1 MGGGRLAAAL
11 ARLVALL
18 TPVFLTRGAAV
29 AKITFLGRFSG
40 MGGHVDGGNRQE
52 LGSCG
57 KDRRQRR
64 CCEELGHHRAGPF
77 CSDAGTWSG

>member
-11 ARLVALL
+11 ALGTAL
-18 TPVFLTRGAAV
+18 TAVFLTRGAAF
-29 AKITFLGRFSG
+29 AAIAFLGRFSG
-40 MGGHVDGGNRQE
+40 MGGHIDGRYRQE
-52 LGSCG
+52 LGSRG